1 MHDLLGHNGHS
12 NGRVPFEWDAR
23 VRERTSDLSQVD
35 PSKVLRHIG
44 ISDFLRLCTRKSFEF
59 RSKFEHNGVGGVE
72 GTLEIATPRR
82 KGVGK
87 GPRRSLLSNPDP
99 RKIYTG
105 IERVFGRPS
114 PVGTFRDPNSMQHHA
129 HFHPCERE
137 AANAMSSCALVTL
150 H

>member
-59 RSKFEHNGVGGVE
+59 RSKFEHNGVGGPE
-72 GTLEIATPRR
+72 GT
-82 KGVGK
+82 
-87 GPRRSLLSNPDP
+87 
-99 RKIYTG
+99 
-105 IERVFGRPS
+105 
-114 PVGTFRDPNSMQHHA
+114 
-129 HFHPCERE
+129 
-137 AANAMSSCALVTL
+137 
-150 H
+150 